1 MKMKLKTKLFIIIGA
16 VIASLFILIFCF
28 GYFRWQKIESVALKS
43 GWSFYK
49 LEAIQAAMQ
58 GTLVLT
64 TMGEEISNWD
74 TDKLQ
79 QYHNIRLQTDS
90 VLTSLKPFCSPLA
103 IDSICIALEQKER
116 FLSIISESVTKMS
129 ENDSCLTKDKEL
141 TLHDTHTKVEAV
153 EGNIFHKRRE
163 SVESY
168 TTKRTV
174 HVSAVDEGVL
184 NENRLHAQNI
194 ANYTDSI
201 TKVNY
206 SLNHNIAVLMRNAS
220 GNAKDVRNSD
230 TEAKSIG
237 STTFNWGMTLL
248 LFVLSL
254 LAFISFWW
262 ARIMDGLEQR
272 IKQVKQLM
280 DSRRE
285 IVYSIVHELK
295 APLSSL
301 KTYPEVFRNT
311 DSLEEVKESADEMAD
326 TVNTMSGMVDS
337 MLNYFR
343 IDSDKVAHCSV
354 PFKLTT
360 IKEAILSAYGRMAER
375 KGLQLDVNVHDDTVL
390 AGDEHSIMLILGN
403 LVSNAIKFTEAG
415 HVTAHLMY
423 DDNTLDLSVRDEG
436 DGISDEDKK
445 RIFEPFTQ
453 LSNAA
458 AQDGFGLGLS
468 IVGKLVDSMNGSIH
482 VADNGNKGTVFNV
495 NVPVNKAEDI
505 EEVCQPCC
513 NAAASYSVLIIDND
527 KSVLTVAKAI
537 FANVGAA
544 CDTCTDVSQMM
555 ELIEE
560 HHYDA
565 VITDLKMPGTN
576 GYDVLMLL
584 KTSDVGNCK
593 DIPVIVSTMT
603 SLITEE
609 ELIQRGFSGCLIKP
623 YTAKELVE
631 CVERHIIAKPAEI
644 EPDLSCFSNIDDEKG
659 ILQTLI
665 TETTD
670 IKDAVKKA
678 ADAVDVKEMRSLLHH
693 LMPTWIKIRSEKPL
707 RDMYLY
713 LTSETRIKKSVVQK
727 YADAIL
733 KQCDT
738 IVSLARKRKEELS

>member
-1 MKMKLKTKLFIIIGA
+1 MKLKTKLFIIIGA

-28 GYFRWQKIESVALKS
+28 GYFRWQKIEAVALKS
-43 GWSFYK
+43 GRSFYK
-49 LEAIQAAMQ
+49 LEPIQAAMQ
-58 GTLVLT
+58 GTLTLT

-74 TDKLQ
+74 ADKLQ

-90 VLTSLKPFCSPLA
+90 VLTSLKPFCPPLA
-103 IDSICIALEQKER
+103 IDSICIALEQKEH
-116 FLSIISESVTKMS
+116 FLSVISEAVTKMNES
-129 ENDSCLTKDKEL
+129 GGNLATDKEL

-163 SVESY
+163 NVKSY
-168 TTKRTV
+168 TTKRIV
-174 HVSAVDEGVL
+174 HVSAIDETVFSEYMQ
-184 NENRLHAQNI
+184 NAQNI
-194 ANYTDSI
+194 ADYTDSI

-220 GNAKDVRNSD
+220 GNAQDVRNSD

-248 LFVLSL
+248 LLVLSL

-262 ARIMDGLEQR
+262 AKIMDGLEQR
-272 IKQVKQLM
+272 IRQVKQLM

-311 DSLEEVKESADEMAD
+311 DSLDEVKEYADEMAD
-326 TVNTMSGMVDS
+326 TVNTMSNMVDS
-337 MLNYFR
+337 MLNYFK
-343 IDSDKVAHCSV
+343 IDSDKITHCSV

-360 IKEAILSAYGRMAER
+360 IKETILSAYGRMAER

-415 HVTAHLMY
+415 HVTVDLMY
-423 DDNTLDLSVRDEG
+423 EDNTLDLSVRDEG
-436 DGISDEDKK
+436 DGIADEDKK

-468 IVGKLVDSMNGSIH
+468 IVSKMVESMNGSIH

-495 NVPVNKAEDI
+495 SIPVNKAEDI

-513 NAAASYSVLIIDND
+513 NATASYSVLVIDND

-544 CDTCTDVSQMM
+544 CDTCTDVAQMM

-565 VITDLKMPGTN
+565 VITDLKMPGAN

-609 ELIQRGFSGCLIKP
+609 ELILRGFSGCLIKP

-631 CVERHIIAKPAEI
+631 CVERHITAKPAEI
-644 EPDLSCFSNIDDEKG
+644 EPDLSCFSDIDDEKG

-665 TETTD
+665 KETSD
-670 IKDAVKKA
+670 IKESIKKA
-678 ADAVDVKEMRSLLHH
+678 ANTADVKEMRSLLHH

-713 LTSETRIKKSVVQK
+713 LTSETHIKKNVVQK

-738 IVSLARKRKEELS
+738 IVSLAKKRKEELS

>member
-1 MKMKLKTKLFIIIGA
+1 MKLKTKLFIIIGA

-28 GYFRWQKIESVALKS
+28 GYFRWQKIENVVMESNQTDSQLDDIH
-43 GWSFYK
+43 
-49 LEAIQAAMQ
+49 EAIQR
-58 GTLVLT
+58 TLVLT

-74 TDKLQ
+74 ADKMQ
-79 QYHNIRLQTDS
+79 QYHSKRLQTDS
-90 VLTSLKPFCSPLA
+90 VLSTLKTFCPPLA
-103 IDSICIALEQKER
+103 IDSICVALERKEH
-116 FLSIISESVTKMS
+116 FLSIISEAVTKMNES
-129 ENDSCLTKDKEL
+129 GGNLATDREL

-163 SVESY
+163 NVKSY

-174 HVSAVDEGVL
+174 HVSAIDETVFS
-184 NENRLHAQNI
+184 EYMQHAQNI
-194 ANYTDSI
+194 ADYTDSI

-206 SLNHNIAVLMRNAS
+206 SLNQNISVLMKSAT
-220 GNAKDVRNSD
+220 GNAEKSRNNKAK
-230 TEAKSIG
+230 AKSIG

-248 LFVLSL
+248 LHVLSL

-262 ARIMDGLEQR
+262 AKIMDGLEQR
-272 IKQVKQLM
+272 IKQVRQLM
-280 DSRRE
+280 ESRRE

-295 APLSSL
+295 APLCSL
-301 KTYPEVFRNT
+301 KAYPDMLRNAG
-311 DSLEEVKESADEMAD
+311 DMDEVKEYADGMTD

-343 IDSDKVAHCSV
+343 IDSDKITHCSV

-360 IKEAILSAYGRMAER
+360 IKESILSAYGRMAER
-375 KGLQLDVNVHDDTVL
+375 KGLQLDMNVHDDTVL

-415 HVTAHLMY
+415 HVTADLMY

-436 DGISDEDKK
+436 DGIADEDKK

-468 IVGKLVDSMNGSIH
+468 IVSKLVESMNGSIH

-495 NVPVNKAEDI
+495 SIPVNKAEDI
-505 EEVCQPCC
+505 EEVCQPYC
-513 NAAASYSVLIIDND
+513 NATASYSILIIDND

-544 CDTCTDVSQMM
+544 CDTCTDVAQMM

-565 VITDLKMPGTN
+565 VITDLKMPGAN

-631 CVERHIIAKPAEI
+631 CVERHISAKPAEI
-644 EPDLSCFSNIDDEKG
+644 EPDLSCFSDIDDEKG

-670 IKDAVKKA
+670 IKESIKKA

-713 LTSETRIKKSVVQK
+713 LTSETHIKKSVVQK
-727 YADAIL
+727 YANAIL

-738 IVSLARKRKEELS
+738 IVSLAKKRKEELS